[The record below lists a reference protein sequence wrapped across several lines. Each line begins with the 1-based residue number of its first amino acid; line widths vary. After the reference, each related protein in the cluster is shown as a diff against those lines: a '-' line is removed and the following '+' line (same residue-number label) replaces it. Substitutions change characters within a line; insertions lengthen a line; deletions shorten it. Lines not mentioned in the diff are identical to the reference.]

1 MKKTGII
8 ALLTALFMLL
18 ALGRAEEPVSMRVCG
33 CDEWVSLRAEPDTR
47 SERLLKVPL
56 GETVYNCVPANERF
70 TYCEYEDRAGYIL
83 TGYLEPLPQI
93 PRAEAYLSPV
103 TGLSLWDIREDG
115 GVTLLEEGGETV
127 LYSRHYAEN
136 GELLLIGRFDA
147 SGAEI
152 WAYSTF
158 TSMTTELDAT
168 EAFLAGTA
176 WDRLAMVYNSW
187 IGLTALD
194 AETGEIRWTLEKERV
209 SLGASITHAV
219 DDFGVMYVC
228 GYYGPDPVAIGADG
242 SVLWTSDVEDTNV
255 FWPYE
260 IRVVEG
266 GIIVCYD
273 SLSQTPASGH
283 YEAFIAF
290 GGNVEWI
297 SIRE

>member
-1 MKKTGII
+1 MTG
-8 ALLTALFMLL
+8 L
-18 ALGRAEEPVSMRVCG
+18 ALEA
-33 CDEWVSLRAEPDTR
+33 LRADGGEVILEDD
-47 SERLLKVPL
+47 
-56 GETVYNCVPANERF
+56 GETVIF
-70 TYCEYEDRAGYIL
+70 T
-83 TGYLEPLPQI
+83 
-93 PRAEAYLSPV
+93 
-103 TGLSLWDIREDG
+103 
-115 GVTLLEEGGETV
+115 
-127 LYSRHYAEN
+127 RHYAEA
-136 GELLLIGRFDA
+136 GELLLVGRFDA
-147 SGAEI
+147 SGAEK

-168 EAFLAGTA
+168 HAFLAGTA

-209 SLGASITHAV
+209 RLGASITHAV

-242 SVLWTSDVEDTNV
+242 SVLWQSSVEDADV

-273 SLSQTPASGH
+273 SLSQTSVNGH
-283 YEAFIAF
+283 YEAFISF
-290 GGNVEWI
+290 GGKVEWI
-297 SIRE
+297 SVSA